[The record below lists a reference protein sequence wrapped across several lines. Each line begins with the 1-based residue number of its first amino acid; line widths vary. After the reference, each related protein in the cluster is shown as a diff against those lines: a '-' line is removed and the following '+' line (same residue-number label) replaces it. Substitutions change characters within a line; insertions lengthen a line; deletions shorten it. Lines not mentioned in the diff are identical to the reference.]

1 GHSRVRAEDAYG
13 ALDRTR
19 PHRLREAQKGAG
31 VLRMSPSLLRI
42 AGVAIVAAG
51 LGVVYAADR
60 SPGAGEWRFY
70 SADNR
75 STKYSAADQ
84 INKDNVANLRVAWR
98 RPQIDPAI
106 LSANPG
112 LRISN
117 RFTASPIMV
126 GGVLYAP
133 DGLGLVEAMDPATGR
148 TLWTQ
153 P

>member
-1 GHSRVRAEDAYG
+1 
-13 ALDRTR
+13 
-19 PHRLREAQKGAG
+19 
-31 VLRMSPSLLRI
+31 MSPSLLRI
-42 AGVAIVAAG
+42 AGAAVVAAG

-60 SPGAGEWRFY
+60 ATPTGEWRFY

-75 STKYSAADQ
+75 ATKYSPADQ
-84 INKDNVANLRVAWR
+84 INKDNISGLRVAWR
-98 RPQIDPAI
+98 RPQVDPAI

-133 DGLGLVEAMDPATGR
+133 DGLGLVGAMD
-148 TLWTQ
+148 
-153 P
+153 